1 VERYY
6 RSYSRQGLA
15 CHHARNIADKTG
27 RPFGRA
33 AAKFVSAPEAYR
45 VSCELNDTYRKRRQL
60 FLRDDRKRSCRS
72 HTTQASALHRHA
84 RHVLREYS
92 YEHDS
97 RTPLRAVERSGVSSS
112 NAFASDT
119 KPTASHG
126 AAQASSAH
134 DGKLEHRITPFE
146 SRGGIF
152 KVYVRNLRLAFH
164 RKICKTSES
173 PQRHRWPQ
181 SG

>member
-119 KPTASHG
+119 QHQQPRIGLRRLLPRIMANSNIVSHPLSLE
-126 AAQASSAH
+126 AA
-134 DGKLEHRITPFE
+134 F
-146 SRGGIF
+146 SRCMSGIC
-152 KVYVRNLRLAFH
+152 V
-164 RKICKTSES
+164 
-173 PQRHRWPQ
+173 
-181 SG
+181 